1 MSHADWKSEKP
12 RRSRERKRSKRLK
25 RQQPERKEKY
35 RERQYR
41 ANRKQHHKLSKPSTR
56 HDMQRQRSERSFLGL
71 TPMHNT
77 ASAVIS
83 RWDLY
88 GLMGETLP
96 LEAQTS
102 ATTVGNVL
110 RVVEPPSEARLT
122 LGRRPWAE
130 SAVAAAWRAGLA

>member
-1 MSHADWKSEKP
+1 
-12 RRSRERKRSKRLK
+12 
-25 RQQPERKEKY
+25 
-35 RERQYR
+35 
-41 ANRKQHHKLSKPSTR
+41 
-56 HDMQRQRSERSFLGL
+56 MQRQRSERSFLGL